1 MQIRVYL
8 KNAAILTVSGLVLRV
23 LGMAFRVF
31 VASSIGSEGMG
42 LYQLILSV
50 YMVFVSLASS
60 GMNVAATRL
69 AAQSLARG
77 RSMAR
82 TVSRLVITAG
92 ALGFAAMG
100 AQLILAEPLA
110 RWVLHDVRGAL
121 GLKILAPSLPVMAV
135 AGALRG
141 CFLARRRVEPNA
153 VAQLVEQL
161 VRMGVVWL
169 ALRRAA
175 SWGAE
180 YACAGVLA
188 GNTVSEMVSCLL
200 MVLFARK
207 DPGLRSR
214 GSGREGER
222 PPFSGRELAGI
233 LLPVEGNR
241 ILASILQAAEASL
254 IPLCLTVYLGDKSA
268 AISQYGALKGMALP
282 LLFFPFSILS
292 ALSSLLMP
300 EIARAHARRDRAG
313 AARLIDATLRTAGI
327 FSMLAGACFVL
338 FGRQAAQLM
347 YGDAQVGG
355 YLCLLG
361 AVAPFMYLESMVDG
375 LLKGVGEQLATFR
388 YSLLDSALR
397 ILGIVVLLPR
407 FGIGAF
413 LAIMAAS
420 NLLTFGLNTAR
431 LLDRT
436 GVEPRLFVWF
446 GRPAAYALAAGAG
459 GWLVWREAGQSIFGL
474 LAAGGTVCLVYAVLT
489 ALTGGLPLPRRVGK
503 LLHRQKSGRPRE
515 ENTAPK
521 ISQKECY

>member
-31 VASSIGSEGMG
+31 VAASIGSEGMG

-60 GMNVAATRL
+60 GMNVASTRL

-82 TVSRLVITAG
+82 TVRRLVLAAG
-92 ALGFAAMG
+92 ALGMAAMG
-100 AQLILAEPLA
+100 LQLLLAEPLA
-110 RWVLHDVRGAL
+110 RYLLHDVRGAVS
-121 GLKILAPSLPVMAV
+121 LKILAPSLPVMAV

-169 ALRRAA
+169 ALRRF
-175 SWGAE
+175 SHWGAG
-180 YACAGVLA
+180 YACAAVLA
-188 GNTVSEMVSCLL
+188 GNTVSEAVSCLL
-200 MVLFARK
+200 MILFARR

-214 GSGREGER
+214 GTGRESER
-222 PPFSGRELAGI
+222 PPFSGRELAEI
-233 LLPVEGNR
+233 LLPVEGTR
-241 ILASILQAAEASL
+241 ILASALQAAEASL
-254 IPLCLTVYLGDKSA
+254 IPLCLALYLGDKSA

-300 EIARAHARRDRAG
+300 EIARAHARRDRAA
-313 AARLIDATLRTAGI
+313 AARLIDTTLRTAGV
-327 FSMLAGACFVL
+327 FSMLMGSCFVL
-338 FGRQAAQLM
+338 FGRQAAQLL
-347 YGDAQVGG
+347 YGDAQVGA

-375 LLKGVGEQLATFR
+375 LLKGLGEQLATFR

-397 ILGIVVLLPR
+397 ILGIVLLLPR
-407 FGIGAF
+407 FGITAF
-413 LAIMAAS
+413 LCIMAVS
-420 NLLTFGLNTAR
+420 NLLTFALNTAR
-431 LLDRT
+431 LLDRA
-436 GVEPRLFVWF
+436 GMEPRLFVWF
-446 GRPAAYALAAGAG
+446 GRPAAFALAAGAG
-459 GWLVWREAGQSIFGL
+459 GWLVLRAAGQTLPGL
-474 LAAGGTVCLVYAVLT
+474 LIAGGTVCLVYAALIT
-489 ALTGGLPLPRRVGK
+489 LTGGLPLPRLTGK
-503 LLHRQKSGRPRE
+503 SLHWK
-515 ENTAPK
+515 K
-521 ISQKECY
+521 I